1 MSRSLSLPWELNDV
15 PHGEIH
21 HHFYKST
28 VAEDERDYYVYAAAW
43 LYGFGQAKISRPVS
57 SPAAVIPQP
66 AYVRRHLRTILGD

>member
-28 VAEDERDYYVYAAAW
+28 VAEDGWRAFQ
-43 LYGFGQAKISRPVS
+43 LIPFPI
-57 SPAAVIPQP
+57 VILHKHMSFVM
-66 AYVRRHLRTILGD
+66 AIVLEDDVND